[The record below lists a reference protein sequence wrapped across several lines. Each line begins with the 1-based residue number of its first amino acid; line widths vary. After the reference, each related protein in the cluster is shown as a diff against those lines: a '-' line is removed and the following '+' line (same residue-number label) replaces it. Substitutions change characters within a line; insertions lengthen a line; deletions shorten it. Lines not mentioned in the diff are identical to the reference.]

1 MKLSVLGALIFV
13 GWSTAV
19 QSQQHIH
26 GQGSVFIVQEDDLW
40 QVQFI
45 LPASDILGF
54 EHRPENQQQQQLLE
68 QFEEKQKHFENLIKF
83 DSQCTQRNDT
93 HTAFELGESEHEEE
107 HGHQH
112 KDDHE
117 GEDDHEHADSH
128 EHNDIDILYLI
139 ECADDVSQVSFPIL
153 NPSNNLQNLE
163 VQWST
168 QAGQGSTMINANQR
182 QLRWP

>member
-1 MKLSVLGALIFV
+1 MKLSILGALIFV
-13 GWSTAV
+13 GWSTAL

-54 EHRPENQQQQQLLE
+54 ENRPENQQQQQLFE

-83 DSQCTQRNDT
+83 DSKCTQRNNI
-93 HTAFELGESEHEEE
+93 HGAFELGESEHDEE

-112 KDDHE
+112 KSD
-117 GEDDHEHADSH
+117 H

-139 ECADDVSQVSFPIL
+139 ECHDDVSQISFPIL

-168 QAGQGSTMINANQR
+168 QTGQGSTMIDANQR